1 MDAYKKEPLT
11 NEKLKEKNPKALNDD
26 YVKFIRY
33 GQYYIEK
40 NGTGILAFINPHG
53 FLENPTFRGMRWS
66 LLNAYDKIYT
76 IDLHGNGN
84 KQEISPDGSVDQNVF
99 DILQGVSINILFKT
113 GKKKQGALAEVFHH
127 DLYGTRNSKYDFLTS
142 KKLTDI
148 NFKKL
153 KPEAPMFFFNNIQQL
168 SASNND
174 FIISD
179 LFLKFGMGIATGDDK
194 NLISMDKNAF
204 NNNLDDAN
212 FIKKI
217 NYRLFDTRFI
227 YYDLD
232 KVERGRKELMSHMI
246 DGDNIAF
253 ISLKRARNNF
263 DSKFGITNQLVDKSV
278 VSTLDNGYVFP
289 LYLKDNLNL
298 KDQKTPNF
306 NKKIIEKIEDGL
318 KLKLQSEN
326 GFTPV
331 DLLDYMY
338 AIVYSRKYRK
348 KYLEHLKVDFPRIP
362 YPNDQNIF
370 WTLVAKGS
378 QLRRLHLM
386 EEISLKLITQYPESG
401 DNVIEKPTYRDGNV
415 YINDDQYFANVPEIA
430 WNFYLG
436 GYQPAQK
443 WLKDRKGQAL
453 QFEDIKHYQKIIAT
467 LQRTSELMDEIDK
480 IDFL

>member
-179 LFLKFGMGIATGDDK
+179 LFLKFGMGIATGDGLCCT
-194 NLISMDKNAF
+194 NLSVKAF
-204 NNNLDDAN
+204 
-212 FIKKI
+212 
-217 NYRLFDTRFI
+217 
-227 YYDLD
+227 
-232 KVERGRKELMSHMI
+232 S
-246 DGDNIAF
+246 
-253 ISLKRARNNF
+253 
-263 DSKFGITNQLVDKSV
+263 
-278 VSTLDNGYVFP
+278 
-289 LYLKDNLNL
+289 
-298 KDQKTPNF
+298 
-306 NKKIIEKIEDGL
+306 
-318 KLKLQSEN
+318 
-326 GFTPV
+326 
-331 DLLDYMY
+331 
-338 AIVYSRKYRK
+338 AI
-348 KYLEHLKVDFPRIP
+348 
-362 YPNDQNIF
+362 
-370 WTLVAKGS
+370 
-378 QLRRLHLM
+378 
-386 EEISLKLITQYPESG
+386 
-401 DNVIEKPTYRDGNV
+401 
-415 YINDDQYFANVPEIA
+415 
-430 WNFYLG
+430 
-436 GYQPAQK
+436 
-443 WLKDRKGQAL
+443 
-453 QFEDIKHYQKIIAT
+453 
-467 LQRTSELMDEIDK
+467 
-480 IDFL
+480 